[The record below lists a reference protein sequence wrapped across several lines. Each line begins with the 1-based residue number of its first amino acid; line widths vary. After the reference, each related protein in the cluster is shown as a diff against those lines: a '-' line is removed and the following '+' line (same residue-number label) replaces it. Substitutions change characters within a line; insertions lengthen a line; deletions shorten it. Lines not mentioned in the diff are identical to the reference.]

1 MKVYETELGFYM
13 LKQNITVKDIAK
25 YCEVERKTVYNWIN
39 KKVKPANVNILLRL
53 AAILDV
59 RFEILVDYFGE

>member
-1 MKVYETELGFYM
+1 MKVYETELGSYM
-13 LKQNITVKDIAK
+13 LKENVTVSDIAK
-25 YCEVERKTVYNWIN
+25 YCGVERKTVYNWIN
-39 KKVKPANVNILLRL
+39 KKAKPSNVNIILKL